1 VRDRI
6 RIGKKGMD
14 IRIARRIRA
23 NAFSV
28 GVHTSGE
35 KVLYSMMVIV
45 WDLGKVY
52 LGTEASLEFNTILL
66 RD

>member
-1 VRDRI
+1 
-6 RIGKKGMD
+6 MD